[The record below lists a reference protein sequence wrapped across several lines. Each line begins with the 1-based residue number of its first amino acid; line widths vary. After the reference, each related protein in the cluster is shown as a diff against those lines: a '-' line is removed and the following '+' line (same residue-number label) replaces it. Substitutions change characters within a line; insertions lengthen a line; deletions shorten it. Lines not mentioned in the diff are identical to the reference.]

1 MHTDSTAA
9 VLETV
14 PAPTRHAPGPRATQ
28 HDTRPTGCPIDP
40 PEAAAHPDFEPM
52 QRTVAELEDAATE
65 RQRATG
71 AYLESLAALEAAAED
86 KAKAEAVEADT
97 RDNLLALSIG
107 LVREHAEPVA
117 RLTRH
122 ALCER
127 TPSGRRLVL
136 HAGSDDAAL
145 RRVRDGIL
153 DAELGRE
160 LYVVRDEYV
169 RVATTVRHPQ
179 TSG

>member
-1 MHTDSTAA
+1 MHTDSIAT

-14 PAPTRHAPGPRATQ
+14 PAPTRDAAASRPSQPE
-28 HDTRPTGCPIDP
+28 TRPGPIDP
-40 PEAAAHPDFEPM
+40 PGPAADSDFELV
-52 QRTVAELEDAATE
+52 QRTVAELDDAATE

-71 AYLESLAALEAAAED
+71 TYREALAALEAAADD
-86 KAKAEAVEADT
+86 KAEAEAVEADT
-97 RDNLLALSIG
+97 RANLLALCG
-107 LVREHAEPVA
+107 DLVREHAEPDA

-127 TPSGRRLVL
+127 TPSGQRLAL
-136 HAGSDDAAL
+136 HAGSNEAAL
-145 RRVRDGIL
+145 GRMRDGIL
-153 DAELGRE
+153 DAEPGRE
-160 LYVVRDEYV
+160 LYVVREEYV